1 MDTDRLSA
9 LVMIS
14 IAVDMTSE
22 IKDFDEKAISHF
34 ATAKCHKVE
43 LLYK

>member
-14 IAVDMTSE
+14 IAADMTAE
-22 IKDFDEKAISHF
+22 IKNFDEKVISHF
-34 ATAKCHKVE
+34 ATAKCHGIE